1 MRIMVKHPAED
12 CDEKWHMNS
21 VKPFRTKAVR
31 YAFKAIKFVTHSQ
44 KYQWHIFSVSRL
56 KKNYMH
62 AEQKFS

>member
-12 CDEKWHMNS
+12 CDEKLHMDS

-44 KYQWHIFSVSRL
+44 KCQ
-56 KKNYMH
+56 
-62 AEQKFS
+62 